1 MADENKIRNEDL
13 ETILSEINETI
24 QQKKHMNGG
33 ALSSDFREM
42 LDRMAEEQ
50 EPEPE
55 QKTEPVKPEAPKKPK
70 RGRPPKKK
78 PAEPLK
84 ETKEEQPKKKE
95 EPATEQPQ
103 AESPLEPEE
112 ASKEPEQTAETPV
125 AEPETPVT
133 EQAPAEPDIKQPP
146 VRRAPTRKGKV
157 SSAILGGFFLLF
169 VIVGLVATVRQVWK
183 FGADVVNQTKLKEE
197 LAVLVFPLVIVDVP
211 EFDDPTKLDSSV
223 IMSSSIWKFII
234 DKTDKSTYRRNDLGM
249 VEVPNVDIEHE
260 VRRLYGSEVEIVH
273 QSMDDGIIQMSYSE
287 TSNNYYVETV
297 PHSLPYTPRVDD
309 IVKDGDIYTLRV
321 SYLLPDVL
329 WNLADIKS
337 TQVPDKVM
345 EYRLQKTD
353 KDYQVLSVKLL
364 EVNYQAPD
372 TLPEGD
378 MNLDIGDIPTSSEV
392 TSSDSS
398 QPEEDTTSS
407 AASN

>member
-1 MADENKIRNEDL
+1 MADENKIQNDDL

-33 ALSSDFREM
+33 PLSSDFREM

-50 EPEPE
+50 EPE
-55 QKTEPVKPEAPKKPK
+55 QKAEPVEPEAPKKPK

-78 PAEPLK
+78 PAETIK
-84 ETKEEQPKKKE
+84 ETEKEQPKKKE
-95 EPATEQPQ
+95 EPVTEPPLD
-103 AESPLEPEE
+103 ESPREAEE
-112 ASKEPEQTAETPV
+112 ASKEPEQTAEAPV
-125 AEPETPVT
+125 AEPVS
-133 EQAPAEPDIKQPP
+133 EQTPAEPDTKQPP
-146 VRRAPTRKGKV
+146 VRRAPTRKGKIG
-157 SSAILGGFFLLF
+157 SAILGGFLLLF
-169 VIVGLVATVRQVWK
+169 VIIGLVASVRQIWK

-249 VEVPNVDIEHE
+249 VEVPNVDIERE
-260 VRRLYGSEVEIVH
+260 VRRLYGSQVEIVH

-337 TQVPDKVM
+337 TQVWDKVM
-345 EYRLQKTD
+345 EYRLQKTGD
-353 KDYQVLSVKLL
+353 DYQVLSVKLL

-372 TLPEGD
+372 PLPEED
-378 MNLDIGDIPTSSEV
+378 MNLDMGDILTSSEV

-398 QPEEDTTSS
+398 QPEDDTTSS